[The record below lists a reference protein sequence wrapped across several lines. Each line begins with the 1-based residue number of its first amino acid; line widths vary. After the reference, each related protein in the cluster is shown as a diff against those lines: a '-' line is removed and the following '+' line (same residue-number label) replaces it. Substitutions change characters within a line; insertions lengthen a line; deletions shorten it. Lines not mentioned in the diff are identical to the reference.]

1 MRQLKIGTSITR
13 RENPSLEKYLQSI
26 GRENLIGIDDEVE
39 LAQRI
44 RKGDREALEKLTT
57 SNLRFVVSVAKQYQ
71 NQGMPLSDLISEG
84 NIGLIKAAERFDE
97 TRGFK
102 FISYAVW
109 WIRQGIMSALAEQG
123 RSVRLPLNQVGMQNK
138 ICKSIN
144 QFLQEN
150 ERIPSD
156 DELAEILELSA
167 DKIGESRLSNSK
179 AVSIDA
185 PIGEEDGSTMNE
197 ILYDK
202 DAQTTDETLM
212 DESLS
217 CEINRILDTL
227 SPREKAII
235 QMSFGI
241 GQHEES
247 LEEIGMHFGLTRER
261 VRQIREKSIRTLR
274 KRTKNGVL
282 KQYLGR

>member
-138 ICKSIN
+138 ISKSIN

-227 SPREKAII
+227 SPREKGII